1 MSPKIGIRNNRF
13 LAARYK
19 SSRWFWLFNAP
30 VAIMIIWVITS
41 EVLEYRQSARE
52 TALSAQQSA
61 TAYAN
66 NIQAK
71 LNQQFTELEF
81 AASLVN
87 TKGTP
92 NEGSMM
98 RFIALHPHLFAVN
111 LFSADAERILWSTYT
126 RSPAPIVA
134 FIEFTPIATRP
145 LCSLGHALHAERY
158 HGHILPMRYQIKDDK
173 GKTIFFI
180 GAPYQVDKLIEYTP
194 QLPWTFT
201 IVDTRTNRILGQWR
215 EGTIKLNTDILPQ
228 TSVSTKI
235 GVFPF
240 VIHTSWPKNMVRD
253 NYWQSAQQRWL
264 MEIFMLIL
272 LTAISSAARKLLQAR
287 ERANRRLQCLS
298 DFNRMF
304 AEINQ
309 IIATSEREIELLQAV
324 CDFGVAYGKLDLL
337 WIGRPTESGGFNS
350 IAAAGPVDVLSGHPP
365 GHESAL
371 RTWTT
376 GRPFFSAPVAMTQP
390 HDLVETELR
399 PFNHYSVACLP
410 IKRQGVIW
418 AILTIHHHT
427 PESFDELNVLLEDL
441 ADDLSHGLDRLD
453 LLLRER
459 HSSALNQ
466 AILDNA
472 SAGILLIRNTVIT
485 FANQRLVE
493 LIGASDA
500 EEIIG
505 HQLVDYFINP
515 ADQEQILKQA
525 QARFNE
531 GRQVKFEAQ
540 FRRQDGSI
548 RWFSLAG
555 KPFPEGGFDE
565 TWIVIDVTEHQLA
578 LNKQLLL
585 ASALAAVQEGVAL
598 TDHQQ
603 QIIYVNE
610 AFNSQTGFSLSDVQG
625 QTISRFL
632 TQSPTP
638 EPPAQILKALAEGD
652 TFQGQV
658 PIHRKEGAPF
668 WSLLTITPIRD
679 DSSAISHYVMVLR
692 DISALRQLND
702 RLLHLSLHDE
712 LTKLPNRRALEQ
724 HLHQRIGAMARAG
737 QMLAVG
743 MIDLDDFKPVND
755 TWGHEAGDK
764 LLRLLA
770 LRLQE
775 NLREQD
781 MLARLGGDEFVIVI
795 EQVDSNDPESQI
807 TNVLQRLHKAVET
820 PFEVGPNQWAEVGMS
835 TGIALFPSD
844 GSDSNSLLRVA
855 DAALYEIKMH
865 KNTRQQWWQYGT
877 NEATNAHDT
886 DPLPNDWIR

>member
-1 MSPKIGIRNNRF
+1 MTPKIGIRKSRF
-13 LAARYK
+13 LTANYK
-19 SSRWFWLFNAP
+19 SGRWFWLFNAP
-30 VAIMIIWVITS
+30 VAIMIVWVITS

-52 TALSAQQSA
+52 TTLSAEQSA

-66 NIQAK
+66 SIQAK
-71 LNQQFTELEF
+71 LGQQFTELEF
-81 AASLVN
+81 AASLIN

-98 RFIALHPHLFAVN
+98 RFITLHPHLFAVN
-111 LFSADAERILWSTYT
+111 LFSADAKRILWSTYT

-134 FIEFTPIATRP
+134 IIEFTPIATRP
-145 LCSLGHALHAERY
+145 LCFLGHALHAERY

-173 GKTIFFI
+173 GKTVFFI
-180 GAPYQVDKLIEYTP
+180 GTPYRVDKLLEYTP
-194 QLPWTFT
+194 ELPWTFT
-201 IVDTRTNRILGQWR
+201 IIDTRTNQIMGQWR
-215 EGTIKLNTDILPQ
+215 EGKINLNTEILPQ
-228 TSVSTKI
+228 SSVSTKI

-240 VIHTSWPKNMVRD
+240 VIHTSWPKNMVLDR
-253 NYWQSAQQRWL
+253 YWQSAQQRWL
-264 MEIFMLIL
+264 MEIFMLVL
-272 LTAISSAARKLLQAR
+272 LTAISSAALKLLRAR
-287 ERANRRLQCLS
+287 EQANRRLQCLS

-309 IIATSEREIELLQAV
+309 IIATSERETELLQSV

-337 WIGRPTESGGFNS
+337 WIGRPGESGDFNI
-350 IAAAGPVDVLSGHPP
+350 IAATGPADVLGGRPP
-365 GHESAL
+365 GHESA
-371 RTWTT
+371 RRAWTAE
-376 GRPFFSAPVAMTQP
+376 RPFFLAPVATP
-390 HDLVETELR
+390 PLDDDLQRKSQSLD
-399 PFNHYSVACLP
+399 HCAVACLP
-410 IKRQGVIW
+410 IRRQGAIW
-418 AILTIHHHT
+418 AILAIHHHT

-441 ADDLSHGLDRLD
+441 ADDLSRGLDRLD

-472 SAGILLIRNTVIT
+472 SAGILLIRDKVIY

-493 LIGASDA
+493 LIGASDSD
-500 EEIIG
+500 EIIG

-515 ADQEQILKQA
+515 ADQDQFLKQA
-525 QARFNE
+525 QAHFDE
-531 GRQVKFEAQ
+531 GGQVKFEAQ

-548 RWFSLAG
+548 RWFSLTG
-555 KPFPEGGFDE
+555 KPFPEGRFDE

-610 AFNSQTGFSLSDVQG
+610 AFSSQTGFSLSDVQG

-638 EPPAQILKALAEGD
+638 ESPAQILKALAEGD

-658 PIHRKEGAPF
+658 PIHRKEGNPF

-724 HLHQRIGAMARAG
+724 HLHQRIGAMTRAG

-755 TWGHEAGDK
+755 TWGHEAGDT
-764 LLRLLA
+764 LLRQLA
-770 LRLQE
+770 LRLQTH
-775 NLREQD
+775 LREHD

-795 EQVDSNDPESQI
+795 EPIDPSDPESQI
-807 TNVLQRLHKAVET
+807 THVLQRLHEAVET
-820 PFEVGPNQWAEVGMS
+820 PFEIGPNQWAEVGMS
-835 TGIALFPSD
+835 TGVALFPSD
-844 GSDSNSLLRVA
+844 GSDSNTLLRAA

-865 KNTRQQWWQYGT
+865 KGTRQQWWQYGT
-877 NEATNAHDT
+877 RGANDENDT
-886 DPLPNDWIR
+886 DPLPDDWIR